1 MNRPRNN
8 LRLADRWGLIV
19 LAGLF
24 SFAAEPAGAA
34 TLAMSSTAARPIRER
49 EVAGET
55 PSISFID
62 SPTAT
67 CYRPQEF
74 GQSCV
79 IQWNYLYVTAGASQ
93 YIVDMTV
100 EIDGRVR
107 AAFAGFF
114 QSSMFVPSTMVFP
127 GYWVTCGQPGAG
139 GDPTHG
145 RLVDY
150 TIRARETGGL
160 SSANYGSVL
169 CPATRFIFADGFAS
183 GGSSAWSAWVP

>member
-1 MNRPRNN
+1 M
-8 LRLADRWGLIV
+8 

-24 SFAAEPAGAA
+24 SLTAQVAGAA
-34 TLAMSSTAARPIRER
+34 TLAMSSTAAQPIRER

-93 YIVDMTV
+93 YIVEMTV
-100 EIDGRVR
+100 EIDGRLR
-107 AAFAGFF
+107 GISTGFF
-114 QSSMFVPSTMVFP
+114 QTSMYAPSSMVAP
-127 GYWVTCGQPGAG
+127 GYWVACGQPGAG
-139 GDPTHG
+139 GDPARG

-160 SSANYGSVL
+160 SSANYGFVS

-183 GGSSAWSAWVP
+183 GASSAWSASVP